1 MELWEL
7 AYLSQMYQWLKL
19 FQGSFMPEWGM
30 CNEYEYAYTFLF
42 SISYLPRQLQ
52 GEGWTNSSI
61 ILTHTHVQGK
71 NHKMVFK

>member
-1 MELWEL
+1 
-7 AYLSQMYQWLKL
+7 
-19 FQGSFMPEWGM
+19 MPQWGM